1 VLETGPRPFRA
12 ALATARSGMV
22 RPLSSLI
29 SRKAAGLSGRIAVP
43 GDKSVSHRALMLG
56 ALAVGETAIEGLL
69 EAEDVLGTAAAVSA
83 LGAAARRDDDGV
95 WRVAGR
101 GVGGLAEPDRVL
113 DMGNSGTGARLLM
126 GILAT
131 HPFTTFMT
139 GDASLCRRP
148 MRRVTEPLAAFGARF
163 VTRAGGRFP
172 AAIVGAV
179 DPLPVTYRSPVA
191 SAQVKSAVLL
201 AGLNAPGTTTVI
213 EGRPTRDHTEL
224 MLRHFGARLR
234 IEDAG
239 DGARAVS
246 LSGQPELAAARVRV
260 PGDIS
265 SAAFPLVGAALIEGS
280 ALTLTGVG
288 INPLRTGLIA
298 TLEEMGAAISLTDVR
313 TEAGEPVA
321 DLKVAGGRLKG
332 VDVPAERAPSMI
344 DEYPILAIAAA
355 CAEGATRLFG
365 VGELRV
371 KESDRLAAIARGL
384 AACGVKVE
392 ETADS
397 LVIHGTGRP
406 PRGGARVAV
415 DLDHRIAMAF
425 LVLGL
430 LSEEPV
436 GVDDAGPIATSFPGF
451 VDLMNGLGARI
462 ATEGERP

>member
-1 VLETGPRPFRA
+1 VNA
-12 ALATARSGMV
+12 
-22 RPLSSLI
+22 LI
-29 SRKAAGLSGRIAVP
+29 SRRAAALSGSLAVP

-69 EAEDVLGTAAAVSA
+69 EAEDVLNTAAAVSA

-95 WRVAGR
+95 WRVAGC
-101 GVGGLAEPDRVL
+101 GVGGLAEPDGML

-131 HPFTTFMT
+131 HPFTSFIT

-163 VTRAGGRFP
+163 LTRSGGRLP
-172 AAIVGAV
+172 AAVIGAV
-179 DPLPVTYRSPVA
+179 DPLPVTYHPPVA

-201 AGLNAPGTTTVI
+201 AGLNAPGVTTVI
-213 EGRPTRDHTEL
+213 EDRATRDHTEL

-239 DGARAVS
+239 HGARAVS
-246 LSGQPELAAARVRV
+246 LDGEPELTAAAVRV
-260 PGDIS
+260 PGDFS
-265 SAAFPLVGAALIEGS
+265 SAAFPLVAAVLAEGS
-280 ALTLTGVG
+280 ALTLRGIGV
-288 INPLRTGLIA
+288 NPLRTGLLT
-298 TLEEMGAAISLTDVR
+298 TLEEMGAAVAVADVR

-321 DLKVAGGRLKG
+321 DLVVTGGRLRG
-332 VDVPAERAPSMI
+332 VDVPAGRAPSMI

-355 CAEGATRLFG
+355 CAEGTTRLAG

-371 KESDRLAAIARGL
+371 KESDRLAAMARGL
-384 AACGVKVE
+384 AACGVAVE

-397 LVIHGTGRP
+397 LTIHGRGRP

-425 LVLGL
+425 LVLGMV
-430 LSEEPV
+430 SQEPV

-451 VDLMNGLGARI
+451 VELMNGLGARI
-462 ATEGERP
+462 AEGNRP

>member
-1 VLETGPRPFRA
+1 
-12 ALATARSGMV
+12 MN
-22 RPLSSLI
+22 SLI
-29 SRKAAGLSGRIAVP
+29 SQRAEALSGGLAVP

-56 ALAVGETAIEGLL
+56 ALAVGETVIEGLL

-83 LGAAARRDDDGV
+83 LGAAVSRGDDGV
-95 WRVAGR
+95 WRVSGR
-101 GVGGLAEPDRVL
+101 GVGGLGEPERAL

-163 VTRAGGRFP
+163 VTRSGGRFP
-172 AAIVGAV
+172 VAVIGAV
-179 DPLPVTYRSPVA
+179 DPLPVTYRSPIA

-201 AGLNAPGTTTVI
+201 AGLNAPGVTTVI

-224 MLRHFGARLR
+224 MLGHFGARVR
-234 IEDAG
+234 IGDAG

-246 LSGQPELAAARVRV
+246 LEGQPELAAAHVRV
-260 PGDIS
+260 PGDMS
-265 SAAFPLVGAALIEGS
+265 SAAFPLVAAVLIEGS
-280 ALTLTGVG
+280 ALTLRGVG
-288 INPLRTGLIA
+288 VNPLRAGLIT
-298 TLEEMGAAISLTDVR
+298 TLQEMGAAVDLADVR

-321 DLKVAGGRLKG
+321 DLVVRGGRLKG
-332 VDVPAERAPSMI
+332 VDVPAERVPSMI
-344 DEYPILAIAAA
+344 DEYPILAVAAA
-355 CAEGATRLFG
+355 CAEGATRLLG

-371 KESDRLAAIARGL
+371 KESDRLGAMARGL
-384 AACGVKVE
+384 AACGVEVE

-406 PRGGARVAV
+406 PRGGARVTV

-425 LVLGL
+425 LVLGMV
-430 LSEEPV
+430 SREPV

-451 VDLMNGLGARI
+451 VGLMNGLGGRI
-462 ATEGERP
+462 AKEGGRP

>member
-1 VLETGPRPFRA
+1 V
-12 ALATARSGMV
+12 
-22 RPLSSLI
+22 
-29 SRKAAGLSGRIAVP
+29 
-43 GDKSVSHRALMLG
+43 
-56 ALAVGETAIEGLL
+56 
-69 EAEDVLGTAAAVSA
+69 
-83 LGAAARRDDDGV
+83 
-95 WRVAGR
+95 
-101 GVGGLAEPDRVL
+101 
-113 DMGNSGTGARLLM
+113 
-126 GILAT
+126 AT

-148 MRRVTEPLAAFGARF
+148 MRRVTEPLTAFGARF
-163 VTRAGGRFP
+163 VTRAGGKFP
-172 AAIVGAV
+172 AAVIGAA

-213 EGRPTRDHTEL
+213 EGKPTRDHTEL

-246 LSGQPELAAARVRV
+246 LTGQPELAAARVRV

-280 ALTLTGVG
+280 DLTLKGVG

-298 TLEEMGAAISLTDVR
+298 TLREMGADVGFADAR

-321 DLKVAGGRLKG
+321 DLKVKGGRLKG

-355 CAEGATRLFG
+355 CAEGSTRLLG

-392 ETADS
+392 EAADS

-406 PRGGARVAV
+406 PRGGVRVAV

-425 LVLGL
+425 LVLGMV
-430 LSEEPV
+430 SEEPV

-462 ATEGERP
+462 ATEGGRP

>member
-1 VLETGPRPFRA
+1 
-12 ALATARSGMV
+12 MV
-22 RPLSSLI
+22 RRVNSLI
-29 SRKAAGLSGRIAVP
+29 SRRAEALSGGLAVP

-56 ALAVGETAIEGLL
+56 ALAVGETVIEGLL

-83 LGAAARRDDDGV
+83 LGAAVSRGDDGV
-95 WRVAGR
+95 WRVSGR
-101 GVGGLAEPDRVL
+101 GVGGLGEPERAL

-163 VTRAGGRFP
+163 VTRSGGRFP
-172 AAIVGAV
+172 VAVIGAA
-179 DPLPVTYRSPVA
+179 DPLPVTYRSPIA

-201 AGLNAPGTTTVI
+201 AGLNAPGVTTVI

-224 MLRHFGARLR
+224 MLGHFGARVR
-234 IEDAG
+234 IGDAG

-246 LSGQPELAAARVRV
+246 LEGQPELAAAHVRV
-260 PGDIS
+260 PGDMS
-265 SAAFPLVGAALIEGS
+265 SAAFPLVAAVLIEGS
-280 ALTLTGVG
+280 ALTLRGVG
-288 INPLRTGLIA
+288 VNPLRAGLIT
-298 TLEEMGAAISLTDVR
+298 TLQEMGAAVELADVR

-321 DLKVAGGRLKG
+321 DLVVRGGRLKG
-332 VDVPAERAPSMI
+332 VDVPAERVPSMI
-344 DEYPILAIAAA
+344 DEYPILAVAAA
-355 CAEGATRLFG
+355 CAEGATRLLG

-371 KESDRLAAIARGL
+371 KESDRLGAMARGL
-384 AACGVKVE
+384 AACGVEVE

-406 PRGGARVAV
+406 PRGGARVTV

-425 LVLGL
+425 LVLGMV
-430 LSEEPV
+430 SREPV

-451 VDLMNGLGARI
+451 VGLMNGLGGRI
-462 ATEGERP
+462 AKEGGRP